1 MPLGFLG
8 VNWDLSKGLGA
19 FLDQSN
25 GDIRYENGS
34 YKGSQQERNDKARW
48 ANMGP
53 STPVSTPTKTPSYLD
68 SAEYKES
75 QRQIAAL
82 QQQIAAMPKLPVYNT
97 SAAWSKAQGTASAAV
112 NPVYQD
118 KLNRQLAKYTAERE
132 QQTVATNRGKESLD
146 VSQRELM
153 QDIGT
158 ERQRTNEDTASKIGE
173 INYQEG
179 QFQDAEGA
187 DYDVANREARAELSR
202 TGLGTEAG
210 LGAQQLEQN
219 QIDRNTASAD
229 QVRTF
234 TNAKEAQQLLKT
246 RTFEDLDTKCTRS
259 AQLTDVQKK
268 DLDITLSNFIE
279 NQKLDEQSF
288 RANNEAERLGAMFD
302 ATQQAYN
309 TDIRNWLAGLSGQG
323 WRSQDIALAYQTYQ

>member
-1 MPLGFLG
+1 MAGFLG
-8 VNWDLSKGLGA
+8 VNWDLSKGVGS
-19 FLDQSN
+19 FLNQSN
-25 GDIRYENGS
+25 GDIRYSNGS
-34 YKGSQQERNDKARW
+34 YTGSQQAANDQARW
-48 ANMGP
+48 KNMGSS
-53 STPVSTPTKTPSYLD
+53 STSTPTKVPNYLD

-82 QQQIAAMPKLPVYNT
+82 NAQIAAMPKLPTYNT

-146 VSQRELM
+146 VSQRQLM
-153 QDIGT
+153 EDIGT
-158 ERQRTNEDTASKIGE
+158 ERQRTAEDVAGKIGE

-179 QFQDAEGA
+179 QFQNEEGSA
-187 DYDVANREARAELSR
+187 YDVANREARAELSR

-219 QIDRNTASAD
+219 QLDRNTASAD

-234 TNAKEAQQLLKT
+234 ANAKEAQEVFKT
-246 RTFEDLDTKCTRS
+246 RTFDDLNTKGTRS
-259 AQLTDVQKK
+259 DQLTNVQKQ
-268 DLDITLSNFIE
+268 DLDINLQNFID
-279 NQKLDEQSF
+279 NQALEEQSF
-288 RANNEAERLGAMFD
+288 RAGNEEERLGAIYN

-309 TDIRNWLAGLSGQG
+309 TDIRTWLAGLGNQG